1 MISVD
6 QSEVCIDK
14 RDVRLGLRSAVAQDT
29 LVSAHQD
36 TLVSAHQEWV
46 LKSL

>member
-6 QSEVCIDK
+6 QSEVRIDK
-14 RDVRLGLRSAVAQDT
+14 RDVRLGLRSAVAR
-29 LVSAHQD
+29 D